1 MTSAGERHV
10 HNAPA
15 PIGPFAWGK
24 NAVMG
29 ARLILLVALACTAA
43 SPARSDDLLETAASL
58 PVTIGKDV
66 VRLDGLVIRKS
77 DAQGRLPIAV
87 LTNGGFATATGGG
100 GTNIAT
106 YAHYARDLARRGWLA
121 VVVMRRGFGQSE
133 GPRPA
138 PIACQAASLD
148 AWANA
153 AADDLQA
160 TIDSVAKRPDADAS
174 RVIVIGSEVAGVA
187 AVALS
192 ARNPPGLVG
201 IVSVSGGLQS
211 ESSCPINDL
220 LVEQYKSFGRGNRVP
235 NLWIYSR
242 SDKAFGPDLAER
254 LHSAFLDAGGDV
266 KFVMFFRDGDVGTAV
281 FGQASGAWYAQMDAF
296 LRVRGLPTWS
306 PADVWSVV
314 DRLKITDRIE
324 RENVAEVLFQY
335 YFAAPGEKAI
345 AFSQALQAA
354 WTRPLNKVVAGP
366 RLPLTVHSGARS
378 LDEARGGALA
388 ACQKAAQDCAIV
400 MENDRWVGDVR

>member
-1 MTSAGERHV
+1 MT
-10 HNAPA
+10 
-15 PIGPFAWGK
+15 
-24 NAVMG
+24 G
-29 ARLILLVALACTAA
+29 ARLVILLVACACSAA
-43 SPARSDDLLETAASL
+43 SPACSDDLLESAAPL
-58 PVTIGKDV
+58 AVTIGKDV
-66 VRLDGLVIRKS
+66 VRLDGLIIRKS
-77 DAQGRLPIAV
+77 DAQGRLPIAI
-87 LTNGGFATATGGG
+87 LTNGGVATATGGG
-100 GTNIAT
+100 GANIAT

-133 GPRPA
+133 GQKPVA
-138 PIACQAASLD
+138 IACQAASLD

-160 TIDSVAKRPDADAS
+160 ALDIVAKRPDADAS
-174 RVIVIGSEVAGVA
+174 RVIVIGSEIAGVA

-201 IVSVSGGLQS
+201 VVSVSGSLQS
-211 ESSCPINDL
+211 ESNCPINDL
-220 LVEQYKSFGRGNRVP
+220 LVERYKSFGTRNRVP

-266 KFVMFFRDGDVGTAV
+266 KFVMFFRDGDVGTAI
-281 FGQASGAWYAQMDAF
+281 FGQATGAWYAQMDAF

-306 PADVWSVV
+306 PADVWSVA

-324 RENVAEVLFQY
+324 RENVAEVLFQR

-345 AFSQALQAA
+345 AFSPTLQAA
-354 WTRPLNKVVAGP
+354 WTRPPNKVVAEP
-366 RLPLTVHSGARS
+366 HLPLTYQLGAKS
-378 LDEARGGALA
+378 LDEARNGALA
-388 ACQKAAQDCAIV
+388 SCQKIAQDCAIV